1 MEKDGRGFPMTR
13 PVSDWEAQKRG
24 YHQHKQMIRAH
35 EEEKHE
41 HWQTN
46 PCDTLG
52 VEPDFPTEV
61 FES

>member
-1 MEKDGRGFPMTR
+1 MSR
-13 PVSDWEAQKRG
+13 PVSDWEAQDRG
-24 YHQHKQMIRAH
+24 YHQYKQMIRAH
-35 EEEKHE
+35 EEEQHE

-61 FES
+61 FEQ